1 MEEKDKQHL
10 IEIVLKKGN
19 VDNAMFMY
27 SSTEKEKFLSRYDLK
42 ELADKID
49 QLDNDYMYS
58 EDVTAMRNIEKN
70 KKNAQMD
77 MAERCKKILEE
88 NKVDVNK
95 MFGEE
100 LTEEKEREEVLKQL
114 SQYGI
119 TPELAAQLGLDDI
132 NALKTNG
139 KECWFELD
147 DNILN
152 REALKKNEIEYT
164 CSEGKL
170 RINGRFEVKEGICYD
185 DTPENRRILDQEEIN
200 YIKFAQGEKIGND
213 WKEKLF
219 IPINWR
225 NELFPVT
232 NSQLVKN
239 MEKLAI
245 IGASSFILSPAGAVL
260 LLLVLQRT
268 GLYKQMLKQKELD
281 KGERIAIEKG
291 LTVFKQNGK
300 NARYYYMDKGNVCS
314 INARDVRIP
323 SVVNGVRMSAAEME
337 RVRRGEMVILKG
349 KNGEEFGIRIDVT
362 KRNGLQE
369 YYREMRSDREMK
381 SIPNPISPDKE
392 KLDYIAKK
400 GFKGIFDIYGQKNLN
415 LERDAFLSKYG
426 IKTVYAD
433 IKGMEEKMRNALPEQ
448 KTTLEIEIRKE
459 DAKLKKKAAS
469 ESIMLEKENKKGVG
483 R

>member
-1 MEEKDKQHL
+1 MKEEDKQRL

-19 VDNAMFMY
+19 VDNAMFLY
-27 SSTEKEKFLSRYDLK
+27 NFAEREEFLSRYGLK

-49 QLDNDYMYS
+49 KLDNDYMYS
-58 EDVTAMRNIEKN
+58 EDVKAMRNIADN
-70 KKNAQMD
+70 KKAAQAD
-77 MAERCKKILEE
+77 MTGHCKKILEE
-88 NKVDVNK
+88 NGVDVDR

-100 LTEEKEREEVLKQL
+100 LSEEKEKEEVLKQL
-114 SQYGI
+114 AQYGI
-119 TPELAAQLGLDDI
+119 TPELAKQLGLDDI
-132 NALKTNG
+132 NALKSDG

-147 DNILN
+147 DNTPN
-152 REALKKNEIEYT
+152 REALEKNEIEYT
-164 CSEGKL
+164 RSQGKL

-200 YIKFAQGEKIGND
+200 YIKFAQGERIGND

-219 IPINWR
+219 VPINWR
-225 NELFPVT
+225 NGLFPVT

-268 GLYKQMLKQKELD
+268 GLYRNVLKQKELN
-281 KGERIAIEKG
+281 KGERLAIEKG

-300 NARYYYMDKGNVCS
+300 NARYYYMDKGNICS

-337 RVRRGEMVILKG
+337 RVRRGELVVLKG
-349 KNGEEFGIRIDVT
+349 KDGEEFGIRIDVT

-369 YYREMRSDREMK
+369 YYREMKSDREMK
-381 SIPNPISPDKE
+381 SVPSPISPDKD

-400 GFKGIFDIYGQKNLN
+400 GFKGIFDIYGRKNLN
-415 LERDAFLSKYG
+415 LERDAFLSRYG
-426 IKTVYAD
+426 IKTAYTD
-433 IKGMEEKMRNALPEQ
+433 IKGMEEKMRNASPEQ
-448 KTTLEIEIRKE
+448 KETLENEIKKE
-459 DAKLKKKAAS
+459 DTKLKEKAAS
-469 ESIMLEKENKKGVG
+469 ESIMLGKENKKGVG
-483 R
+483 I